1 MGALRGKK
9 LNIFRVYFM
18 KICNFLSIFLTL
30 CVPGLRSS
38 LLADIKYKIKQN
50 GYDML

>member
-9 LNIFRVYFM
+9 LDILSLFHEN
-18 KICNFLSIFLTL
+18 CNFLSIFLTL